1 MLAAGISQ
9 WCSAM
14 CEIPG
19 FDILFEHMADAV
31 YLIDPE
37 TSNILWCNHAGYKEL
52 GLDAADVLHSSVLSL
67 QKDVTGMPQWADI
80 VQVIRNVPVYTF
92 IGRHRHRD
100 GGEIAVEVNTSHF
113 SRNGCE
119 YFLSIARN
127 INKRVLTERRLNE
140 SAQQNWFVLNESMD
154 GLWDW
159 NVATG
164 EVFFSPKLKQ
174 ILGYGPDEMEPRVET
189 WSDNIHPED
198 KDDVLAALQQHL
210 DGKCSRY
217 EAEYRI
223 KNRNGR
229 YLWIYDR
236 GKVAEYDPQGGALR
250 VIGMMQNVTDRK
262 MLELHLDHLA
272 HMDDLT
278 QLPNRRAGMN
288 QLNRILRQ
296 AEHQQQP
303 LCVGVIDIDHF
314 KRINDQYGHPIGDE
328 VIARVAQI
336 LRQHLRRADYVF
348 RMGGEEFVL
357 LLPNTSVD
365 DARQFEGRLHTRLQ
379 EVNWLEA
386 YSIPKVTFSIGIA
399 CFPDDAKS
407 MDQLMLLADNALYQA
422 KENGRNRT
430 CFAQK
435 KD

>member
-174 ILGYGPDEMEPRVET
+174 ILGYGPEIGRASCRERV
-189 WSDNIHPED
+189 
-198 KDDVLAALQQHL
+198 
-210 DGKCSRY
+210 
-217 EAEYRI
+217 
-223 KNRNGR
+223 
-229 YLWIYDR
+229 
-236 GKVAEYDPQGGALR
+236 
-250 VIGMMQNVTDRK
+250 
-262 MLELHLDHLA
+262 
-272 HMDDLT
+272 
-278 QLPNRRAGMN
+278 
-288 QLNRILRQ
+288 
-296 AEHQQQP
+296 
-303 LCVGVIDIDHF
+303 
-314 KRINDQYGHPIGDE
+314 
-328 VIARVAQI
+328 
-336 LRQHLRRADYVF
+336 
-348 RMGGEEFVL
+348 
-357 LLPNTSVD
+357 
-365 DARQFEGRLHTRLQ
+365 
-379 EVNWLEA
+379 
-386 YSIPKVTFSIGIA
+386 
-399 CFPDDAKS
+399 
-407 MDQLMLLADNALYQA
+407 
-422 KENGRNRT
+422 
-430 CFAQK
+430 
-435 KD
+435 